1 MCGTIDT
8 KDFYGP
14 LNKQCVVPLIQK
26 CEPTNCEKDVNP
38 LTVDVRLGA
47 TTCTPCQL
55 QLQMWVHSSSYAAG
69 QSVCMLINIA
79 IIHQWFSG

>member
-26 CEPTNCEKDVNP
+26 CEPTNREERCEPTDCSCEAGCNYMHSMSTSTTDV
-38 LTVDVRLGA
+38 G
-47 TTCTPCQL
+47 
-55 QLQMWVHSSSYAAG
+55 S
-69 QSVCMLINIA
+69 
-79 IIHQWFSG
+79 